1 MYLRVENY
9 NENYCHLLN
18 ITKAILYAT
27 SKFNSIDVYLE
38 CTNQNRYD
46 FCNNITNIFSNIYII
61 PTSNNIKI
69 VNILQSAITNT
80 LQCDKIN
87 NKIKNI
93 KILQFNYD
101 IIPFLFFI
109 FLIAFWVLLKNK
121 IKFH

>member
-1 MYLRVENY
+1 MYLRVESY

-38 CTNQNRYD
+38 CKNQNRYD
-46 FCNNITNIFSNIYII
+46 FCNNITNIFSKIYII
-61 PTSNNIKI
+61 PTSNNVKI

-87 NKIKNI
+87 NI
-93 KILQFNYD
+93 KILHFNYD
-101 IIPFLFFI
+101 IIPFILFTI
-109 FLIAFWVLLKNK
+109 LIVFWVILKNK
-121 IKFH
+121 IKLN